1 MIIVFCQWI
10 IQISSGKLENLIFDE
25 ILIRVSDE
33 VSFEGI
39 GGSDNET
46 S

>member
-10 IQISSGKLENLIFDE
+10 IQISSRKLENLIFDE

-33 VSFEGI
+33 VSSEGV
-39 GGSDNET
+39 GGVW
-46 S
+46 